1 MKSLVFKPI
10 WLMLSLVIISTATNA
25 AQLGVLTY
33 EVTTDGIVITD
44 CDESATE
51 VDIPEKIGVVPV
63 TFIGK
68 QAFRQ
73 CESLT
78 NVNIPDSVTSIGG
91 SAFGGCYDLT
101 SLTIGNG
108 VTSIG
113 YGAFISCRSLT
124 SVTIPDSVVS
134 IGDNAFVDSYALE
147 RLVIPEIFHSR
158 KEAVRMYID
167 EIYPWGF
174 YQPSSATSDTK
185 ALIRMAPVIMV
196 QGEEGS
202 LKTIEVASSPDG
214 PWRFWMTV
222 TATESGVAITDLDRQ
237 ASKRF
242 YRVVD

>member
-10 WLMLSLVIISTATNA
+10 WLMLALALISTATNA

-63 TFIGK
+63 TSIG
-68 QAFRQ
+68 QSAFGYSKIISVTIPDSVTSIGVGAFMN
-73 CESLT
+73 CESLAS
-78 NVNIPDSVTSIGG
+78 VNIPDSVTSIG
-91 SAFGGCYDLT
+91 D
-101 SLTIGNG
+101 
-108 VTSIG
+108 
-113 YGAFISCRSLT
+113 GAFHR
-124 SVTIPDSVVS
+124 
-134 IGDNAFVDSYALE
+134 NWLE
-147 RLVIPEIFHSR
+147 RLVIPEAFHSR
-158 KEAVRMYID
+158 KEARRIGA
-167 EIYPWGF
+167 EGIYPWGF
-174 YQPSSATSDTK
+174 YLSSSATSDTK
-185 ALIRMAPVIMV
+185 ASIRMAPVIMV

-202 LKTIEVASSPDG
+202 LKTLEVASTPDG

-222 TATESGVAITDLDRQ
+222 TATESGVAITDLDGQ